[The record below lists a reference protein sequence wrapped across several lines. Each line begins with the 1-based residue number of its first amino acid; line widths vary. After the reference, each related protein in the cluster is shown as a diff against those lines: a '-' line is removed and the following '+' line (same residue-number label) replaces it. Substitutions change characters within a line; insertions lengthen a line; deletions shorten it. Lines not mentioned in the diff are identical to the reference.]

1 MGKQNGQKFRTIE
14 QKEVL
19 QAYGNDVIH
28 RKLLHSLNIIANQLA
43 KGNGD
48 NQDIQLLLENI
59 RILDLASK
67 GLVEVDEVIDAVD
80 SRKGL
85 LKSFFSFAVSSGG
98 D

>member
-1 MGKQNGQKFRTIE
+1 M
-14 QKEVL
+14 
-19 QAYGNDVIH
+19 
-28 RKLLHSLNIIANQLA
+28 
-43 KGNGD
+43 
-48 NQDIQLLLENI
+48 LLENI

-85 LKSFFSFAVSSGG
+85 LKSFLSFAVSGGGGG